1 MKTEGQG
8 MHSIHEMKFRRRFSI
23 NPYKTLRM
31 KLGEMSCYKNWVDD
45 TRGDPYPAVES
56 NECEGAAIAETL
68 PGARYRAENHTG
80 AELFKARLLGQHF
93 PYATYEITLDELP
106 ENEQG
111 GMGVRI
117 AANGEEGSDYT
128 REDEP
133 CLHILAV
140 RRGEKM
146 RIVKR
151 LSVGGAAANEETVDT
166 DNAYAP
172 GMSLIV
178 TARGRFF
185 DVYLKTGNLPVP
197 ACTFE
202 VQEMTHILK
211 YSTFVRSTAALL
223 VSLKPGAAVQ
233 GAAEF
238 FLEGG
243 VSHADIKCMHYE
255 NGMPIMKEGKLF
267 LTMSV
272 RLAAGGFQMV
282 CSWNPST
289 AELKMEGAF
298 FFDLGDGAWCSDVAS
313 TVVYNRK
320 TDEWYVWACAFSHGH
335 ILCHAV
341 SFADLRYGIH
351 VLDAER
357 MPIEYLEETEGQE
370 SLAVTMGGSTNGR
383 PAVSDDT
390 LFFGKAG
397 DEDPDLVY
405 DEKRGKWQLIFC
417 RNTKDGDDTPYR
429 YYLFESDDPFTGFTF
444 VDRTTAG
451 SNTGGSIIRVN
462 GEKYLLCGSGFDRR
476 ACYQLHPLND
486 LSKYTLMRF
495 DYDDGGFRGWGQL
508 IPVPCGRRTRY
519 VWMTFDRHNGS
530 DYNWSYGN
538 LYVFES
544 DLMNDRWE
552 WDEKPG
558 LID

>member
-1 MKTEGQG
+1 
-8 MHSIHEMKFRRRFSI
+8 MHSIYEMKFRRRFSI

-45 TRGDPYPAVES
+45 RRGDPYPVLES
-56 NECEGAAIAETL
+56 NEREDAFLAETL
-68 PGARYRAENHTG
+68 PGARYRAENQTQ
-80 AELFKARLLGQHF
+80 ESLYKARLLGQHF

-106 ENEQG
+106 EDAQG
-111 GMGVRI
+111 GLGVRI
-117 AANGEEGSDYT
+117 MASGEEGSDYDPST
-128 REDEP
+128 EP
-133 CLHILAV
+133 CLHILAM
-140 RRGEKM
+140 RCGEAM
-146 RIVKR
+146 CIVKR
-151 LSVGGAAANEETVDT
+151 VSIGGTEQAEEIVDSEI
-166 DNAYAP
+166 AYVP

-178 TARGRFF
+178 TARGLFF
-185 DVYLKTGNLPVP
+185 DVYLKTGNLPVQV
-197 ACTFE
+197 CTFD
-202 VQEMTHILK
+202 VQAMKHILK
-211 YSTFVRSTAALL
+211 YNTFVRSTAALL
-223 VSLKPGAAVQ
+223 VSLEPGAAAQ

-243 VSHADIKCMHYE
+243 VSHADMKCMHYE
-255 NGMPIMKEGKLF
+255 NGMPIMKDGKLF
-267 LTMSV
+267 MTISV

-289 AELKMEGAF
+289 AELKMEGAL
-298 FFDLGDGAWCSDVAS
+298 FFDLGDGAWCSDIAS

-341 SFADLRYGIH
+341 SYADLRYGIH

-357 MPIEYLEETEGQE
+357 MPIEYLEATDEQE
-370 SLAVTMGGSTNGR
+370 SLAVTAGGATEGR
-383 PAVSDDT
+383 PAVTDDR
-390 LFFGKAG
+390 LFF
-397 DEDPDLVY
+397 DE
-405 DEKRGKWQLIFC
+405 ERGKWQLIFC
-417 RNTKDGDDTPYR
+417 RNTQDGDDMPYR

-451 SNTGGSIIRVN
+451 SNTGGSIIRV
-462 GEKYLLCGSGFDRR
+462 GGKKYLLCGSGFNQR
-476 ACYQLHPLND
+476 ACYQLHPLDD

-530 DYNWSYGN
+530 SYNWSYGN
-538 LYVFES
+538 IHVFES
-544 DLMNDRWE
+544 DLMNEGWE

-558 LID
+558 KI

>member
-1 MKTEGQG
+1 
-8 MHSIHEMKFRRRFSI
+8 MHSIYEMKFRRRFSV
-23 NPYKTLRM
+23 NPYRSLRM
-31 KLGEMSCYKNWVDD
+31 KLGGMSCHKNWVDD
-45 TRGDPYPAVES
+45 RRGDPYPVLRS
-56 NECEGAAIAETL
+56 NECGDAAMAESL
-68 PGARYRAENHTG
+68 PAARYRAENHTEE
-80 AELFKARLLGQHF
+80 ALVKARLLGQHF
-93 PYATYEITLDELP
+93 PYATYEIELDELP
-106 ENEQG
+106 EDG
-111 GMGVRI
+111 LSGMGVEI
-117 AANGEEGSDYT
+117 CANGEVGSDYT
-128 REDEP
+128 PANEP
-133 CLHILAV
+133 RLSILAARCGMQMRV
-140 RRGEKM
+140 LRR
-146 RIVKR
+146 I
-151 LSVGGAAANEETVDT
+151 SVGDGESGQESIET
-166 DNAYAP
+166 ACEWKP

-178 TARGRFF
+178 TSRGMYF
-185 DVYLKTGNLPVP
+185 DVYFRKETEYFPVR
-197 ACTFE
+197 TFE
-202 VQEMTHILK
+202 VPEMKHILR
-211 YSTFVRSTAALL
+211 YHTFTRATAALL
-223 VSLKPGAAVQ
+223 VCLLPDTAAQGGA
-233 GAAEF
+233 EWY
-238 FLEGG
+238 LEGG
-243 VSHADIKCMHYE
+243 LSHADIKCMKYE

-397 DEDPDLVY
+397 DEDPDLVF